1 MLLADAAH
9 SLGAFYKG
17 KASGTVADVTVFS
30 LHSVK
35 NITTGEGGAIVI
47 EFTAAFQQP
56 ERTDFPEGLGIERA
70 KQECFRKKSGG
81 CVAV

>member
-35 NITTGEGGAIVI
+35 NITTG
-47 EFTAAFQQP
+47 
-56 ERTDFPEGLGIERA
+56 
-70 KQECFRKKSGG
+70 K
-81 CVAV
+81 AVQLY

>member
-35 NITTGEGGAIVI
+35 NITTGEGGAIVLNLP
-47 EFTAAFQQP
+47 QP
-56 ERTDFPEGLGIERA
+56 FDNTERVDFPEGFGIEWSE
-70 KQECFRKKSGG
+70 QERFREKSGG
-81 CVAV
+81 CLAV